1 MDRVEDAEA
10 IADLSSAQQ
19 RALEDH
25 ARFVDENLGRNY
37 RANFI
42 HGVLGMT
49 GFRLIYAPTIIPA
62 YLLLLTGSTAAVG
75 LGAAL
80 LQLGGTISPIAS
92 GARIEHRSHILPYAI
107 RVGSMMRLMIL
118 ALALSAWFL
127 TGSWLLFATFAS
139 FLLLGFFSGAQ
150 RVAFQM
156 LMSKLIPIRKRGRLQ
171 GYRNFAGGLIAAVLA
186 WAAGNYLIED
196 EWLGN
201 GYATTFLFA
210 FLLTSAGLVVL
221 KTMIHEPAA
230 PVSRPQMK
238 VLDRMR
244 EFPALLREDRDFA
257 AFILVQCFSTAARV
271 GAPFWTVYAGTQL
284 GLDGALIG
292 GLSFLFLGADTV
304 SNIVWGPLG
313 DRFGFKL
320 VYVLA
325 VICSIVGVT
334 LLIVGDTAPPI
345 YAAFAF
351 LGFGG
356 SGWMLAATTM
366 VLEFGQPEDTPMRL
380 GFLTTA
386 EGAIAAIGPVLAGLL
401 VAGVGFY
408 PLFAVVLGAL
418 IISLA
423 ILIWRVREPRGRD
436 QSGSVPHSS
445 TGASSPLD
453 KTEA

>member
-1 MDRVEDAEA
+1 MTDPA
-10 IADLSSAQQ
+10 SAQ
-19 RALEDH
+19 RLALAAH
-25 ARFVDENLGRNY
+25 SRFVDENLGRNY

-42 HGVLGMT
+42 HGVLGLT

-80 LQLGGTISPIAS
+80 LQLGATISPIAS
-92 GARIEHRSHILPYAI
+92 GSRVEHRSHILPYAI
-107 RVGSMMRLMIL
+107 RVGSMMRVMIL
-118 ALALSAWFL
+118 GLALTGYFL
-127 TGSWLLFATFAS
+127 TGDALLIGTFAC

-186 WAAGNYLIED
+186 WAAGNYLIAD

-221 KTMIHEPAA
+221 KTMIREPAA
-230 PVSRPQMK
+230 PIPRPQMP
-238 VLDRMR
+238 LMQRIR
-244 EFPALLREDRDFA
+244 QFPELLEDRDFSWFLA
-257 AFILVQCFSTAARV
+257 VQGFSTMARV

-292 GLSFLFLGADTV
+292 GLSFVFLGSDTV
-304 SNIVWGPLG
+304 SNVIWGALG

-320 VYVLA
+320 VYALA
-325 VICSIVGVT
+325 LGCSIAGVA
-334 LLIVGDTAPPI
+334 LLILGSGATPI
-345 YAAFAF
+345 YAGFVF
-351 LGFGG
+351 LGMGG

-366 VLEFGQPEDTPMRL
+366 VLEFGGPSDTPMRL
-380 GFLTTA
+380 ALVTTM
-386 EGAIAAIGPVLAGLL
+386 EGAIAASGPV
-401 VAGVGFY
+401 VAGVMVAASGFT
-408 PLFAVVLGAL
+408 PLFAIVLTAQVLALAMLVVK
-418 IISLA
+418 
-423 ILIWRVREPRGRD
+423 VREPRHRA
-436 QSGSVPHSS
+436 VP
-445 TGASSPLD
+445 D
-453 KTEA
+453 